1 MLACEKGTVFV
12 FLPEG
17 EKWNIK
23 ESSDAP
29 VSQEHST
36 IKRDVLSGSTVSR
49 SQQLTICTSSGNV
62 TLGPPT
68 IVSCFVVF
76 KLECSALKNQKQLGV
91 CYKIKKQHFLHF

>member
-36 IKRDVLSGSTVSR
+36 IKRDVLSGSTGD
-49 SQQLTICTSSGNV
+49 LTFS
-62 TLGPPT
+62 
-68 IVSCFVVF
+68 FV
-76 KLECSALKNQKQLGV
+76 
-91 CYKIKKQHFLHF
+91 

>member
-36 IKRDVLSGSTVSR
+36 IKRDVLSGSKIFH
-49 SQQLTICTSSGNV
+49 L
-62 TLGPPT
+62 
-68 IVSCFVVF
+68 
-76 KLECSALKNQKQLGV
+76 LKNVCATERQL
-91 CYKIKKQHFLHF
+91 LN